1 MSVFESFPK
10 AYQANE
16 VEDQLNELWA
26 KSGYYNPDLL
36 PDRNQ
41 AGEPYCI
48 VMPPPNRTGTLHMG
62 HATMLA
68 IQDTLMRF
76 ERMRGKKTLW
86 VPGTDHAA
94 IATQVKVEQLLMKEG
109 FKDPRKELGREK
121 FLERVV
127 AFADDSANT
136 IRTQVKKM
144 GSSCD
149 WSREAYTF
157 DEERNAAVN
166 KIFLSMYEDGLIE
179 RGFRIVNWDPQ
190 FQTTL
195 SDDEV
200 QTKDV
205 KAKLVTFKYDK
216 DFPITISSTRPE
228 TKFGDTAVAVHPTDN
243 RYVQYVGK
251 TLSATF
257 CGKPIELKVIADE
270 AVDPAFGTGALG
282 VTPAHSMI
290 DAEMAA
296 RHSLPTIQVIDQ
308 AGRMMQNCGEHF
320 AELTTEEARIK
331 VIADLE
337 AAGLVEKIEEVDQ
350 ALPIAERGGAT
361 VEQLPSLQWFVRV
374 NKEFTLKRDTLKQK
388 AGETTTLKRLMQ
400 DAVRGGSIT
409 IVPDR
414 FEKVYFHW
422 IDGLRDW
429 CISRQ
434 IWFGHRIPVWYK
446 GDEQIAS
453 VESPGEGYVQDE
465 DSLDTWFSSGSWSFS
480 ALGWPNKEVWEK
492 NKTFH
497 PTNVLETGRD
507 ILFFSVARMV
517 LMSTYAI
524 GEVPFKD
531 VYLHGLVM
539 DDQGRKMSKSLGN
552 ILDPLELIPKY
563 GTDAVR
569 LSLMMGTAPGQDTRL
584 SETKIESLK
593 HLANKLWNISRFML
607 SQIHPPVP
615 SFGKEGEPAE
625 SSLPKEGR
633 EDLSLADQWIK
644 ARFAETASSITKKL
658 ETYQFSLAAEELRD
672 FTWNDLA
679 DWYLEIAKVEGNKS
693 TLLKELLS
701 GMLRLWH
708 PFMPFVTEEIWQRAG
723 FDGLLLVA
731 EWPQNEVLVVPSEFE
746 TLRTVIGDMRRL
758 RADQGVD
765 VTKKAI
771 FVYQTDDAT
780 AELIN
785 TNSAWVLRLTNSSQ
799 FDRVDTLPS
808 DWPVVAGSV
817 SVAMSL
823 EGLVDIEKEKAKI
836 QKELEQLASY
846 ITSTTAKLAD
856 QEFRGKAPEKVIA
869 GMESKLEEAK
879 QKQEMLSSRIA
890 MMVK

>member
-1 MSVFESFPK
+1 MSAFESFPK
-10 AYQANE
+10 AYQAEE
-16 VEDQLNELWA
+16 VEDRLNELWA
-26 KSGYYNPDLL
+26 GSGYYNPDNL

-41 AGEPYCI
+41 GGEPYCI

-68 IQDTLMRF
+68 IQDTLIRF

-121 FLERVV
+121 FLERVI

-157 DEERNAAVN
+157 DDERNAAVN
-166 KIFLSMYEDGLIE
+166 QIFLSMYEDGLIE

-228 TKFGDTAVAVHPTDN
+228 TKFGDTAVAVHPSDE
-243 RYVQYVGK
+243 RYAEYVGK

-257 CGKPIELKVIADE
+257 CGKQIELRIIADE

-282 VTPAHSMI
+282 VTPAHSLI
-290 DAEMAA
+290 DAEMATC
-296 RHSLPTIQVIDQ
+296 HSLPTIQIIDQ
-308 AGRMMQNCGEHF
+308 AGRMMQNCGENF
-320 AELTTEEARIK
+320 VGLTTEEARAK
-331 VIADLE
+331 VITELE
-337 AAGLVEKIEEVDQ
+337 AAGLVEKIDEVDQ

-374 NKEFTLKRDTLKQK
+374 NKEFTLKRNTLNQK
-388 AGETTTLKRLMQ
+388 VGETTTLKRLMQ
-400 DAVRGGSIT
+400 DAVRGGSIK

-446 GDEQIAS
+446 GDEQVAS
-453 VESPGEGYVQDE
+453 VTSPGEGYVQDE

-480 ALGWPNKEVWEK
+480 ALGWPNEEKWAKERA
-492 NKTFH
+492 FH

-507 ILFFSVARMV
+507 ILFFWVARMV

-584 SETKIESLK
+584 AEAKIEGLK

-607 SQIHPPVP
+607 MQM
-615 SFGKEGEPAE
+615 EAPAE
-625 SSLPKEGR
+625 SVTGET
-633 EDLSLADQWIK
+633 LADQWIK
-644 ARFAETASSITKKL
+644 ARFAETAASITKKL

-679 DWYLEIAKVEGNKS
+679 DWYLEITKVEGNKAAI
-693 TLLKELLS
+693 LKELLS

-723 FDGLLLVA
+723 FEGLLLVA
-731 EWPQNEVLVVPSEFE
+731 EWPTMSVSTMPAGFE
-746 TLRTVIGDMRRL
+746 TLRTVIGDARRL

-765 VTKKAI
+765 ATKKAV
-771 FVYQTDDAT
+771 FAYQSDDAT
-780 AELIN
+780 AELIQA
-785 TNSAWVLRLTNSSQ
+785 NSAWVLRLTNSSS
-799 FDRVDTLPS
+799 FELMTSLPS
-808 DWPVVAGSV
+808 DWPVVAGVVSV
-817 SVAMSL
+817 SMSL
-823 EGLVDIEKEKAKI
+823 EGLVDVIKEKIKI
-836 QKELEQLASY
+836 TKELEQLAAY

-879 QKQEMLSSRIA
+879 QKQELLSSRIA
-890 MMVK
+890 TMK

>member
-1 MSVFESFPK
+1 
-10 AYQANE
+10 
-16 VEDQLNELWA
+16 
-26 KSGYYNPDLL
+26 
-36 PDRNQ
+36 
-41 AGEPYCI
+41 
-48 VMPPPNRTGTLHMG
+48 
-62 HATMLA
+62 
-68 IQDTLMRF
+68 
-76 ERMRGKKTLW
+76 
-86 VPGTDHAA
+86 
-94 IATQVKVEQLLMKEG
+94 
-109 FKDPRKELGREK
+109 
-121 FLERVV
+121 
-127 AFADDSANT
+127 
-136 IRTQVKKM
+136 
-144 GSSCD
+144 
-149 WSREAYTF
+149 
-157 DEERNAAVN
+157 
-166 KIFLSMYEDGLIE
+166 
-179 RGFRIVNWDPQ
+179 
-190 FQTTL
+190 
-195 SDDEV
+195 
-200 QTKDV
+200 
-205 KAKLVTFKYDK
+205 
-216 DFPITISSTRPE
+216 
-228 TKFGDTAVAVHPTDN
+228 
-243 RYVQYVGK
+243 
-251 TLSATF
+251 
-257 CGKPIELKVIADE
+257 
-270 AVDPAFGTGALG
+270 
-282 VTPAHSMI
+282 VTPAHSLI
-290 DAEMAA
+290 DAEMAT
-296 RHSLPTIQVIDQ
+296 RHSLPTIQIIDQ

-320 AELTTEEARIK
+320 VGLTTEEARAK

-337 AAGLVEKIEEVDQ
+337 AAGLVEKIDEVDQ

-374 NKEFTLKRDTLKQK
+374 NKEFTLKRDTLNQK

-400 DAVRGGSIT
+400 DAVRGGSIK

-446 GDEQIAS
+446 GDEQVAS
-453 VESPGEGYVQDE
+453 VTSPGEGYIQDE

-480 ALGWPNKEVWEK
+480 ALGWPNKEKWAKERA
-492 NKTFH
+492 FH

-507 ILFFSVARMV
+507 ILFFWVARMV

-584 SETKIESLK
+584 AEAKIEGLK

-607 SQIHPPVP
+607 MQM
-615 SFGKEGEPAE
+615 EAPAE
-625 SSLPKEGR
+625 SATGET
-633 EDLSLADQWIK
+633 LADQWIK
-644 ARFAETASSITKKL
+644 ARFAETAASITKKL

-679 DWYLEIAKVEGNKS
+679 DWYLEITKVEGNKAAI
-693 TLLKELLS
+693 LKELLS

-723 FDGLLLVA
+723 FEGLLLVA
-731 EWPQNEVLVVPSEFE
+731 EWPTMSVSTMPAGFE
-746 TLRTVIGDMRRL
+746 TLRTVIGDARRL

-765 VTKKAI
+765 ATKKAV
-771 FVYQTDDAT
+771 FAYQSDDAT
-780 AELIN
+780 AELIQA
-785 TNSAWVLRLTNSSQ
+785 NSAWVLRLTNSSS
-799 FDRVDTLPS
+799 FELMTSLPS
-808 DWPVVAGSV
+808 DWPVVAGVV

-823 EGLVDIEKEKAKI
+823 EGLVDVEKEKAKI
-836 QKELEQLASY
+836 AKELEQLAVY

-856 QEFRGKAPEKVIA
+856 QEFRGKAPEKVIV

-879 QKQEMLSSRIA
+879 QKQELLSSRIA
-890 MMVK
+890 TMK

>member
-1 MSVFESFPK
+1 MSAFESFPK
-10 AYQANE
+10 AYQAEE
-16 VEDQLNELWA
+16 VEDRLNELWA
-26 KSGYYNPDLL
+26 SSGYYNPDKL

-41 AGEPYCI
+41 GGEPYCI

-68 IQDTLMRF
+68 IQDTLIRF
-76 ERMRGKKTLW
+76 ERMRGKKALW

-121 FLERVV
+121 FLERVI

-157 DEERNAAVN
+157 DDERNAAVN
-166 KIFLSMYEDGLIE
+166 QIFLSMYEDGLIE

-228 TKFGDTAVAVHPTDN
+228 TKFGDTAVAVHPTDV
-243 RYVQYVGK
+243 RYAEYVGK

-257 CGKPIELKVIADE
+257 CGKQIELRIIADE

-282 VTPAHSMI
+282 VTPAHSLI
-290 DAEMAA
+290 DAEMAT

-320 AELTTEEARIK
+320 VGLTTEEARAK

-337 AAGLVEKIEEVDQ
+337 AAGLVEKIDEVDQ

-374 NKEFTLKRDTLKQK
+374 NKEFTLRRNTLNQK

-400 DAVRGGSIT
+400 DAVRGGSIK

-446 GDEQIAS
+446 GDEQVAS
-453 VESPGEGYVQDE
+453 VTSPGEGYVQDE

-480 ALGWPNKEVWEK
+480 ALGWPNEEKWAKERV
-492 NKTFH
+492 FH

-507 ILFFSVARMV
+507 ILFFWVARMV
-517 LMSTYAI
+517 LMSTYTI

-584 SETKIESLK
+584 AEAKIEGLK

-607 SQIHPPVP
+607 MQMDS
-615 SFGKEGEPAE
+615 SE

-633 EDLSLADQWIK
+633 EDLTLADQWIK
-644 ARFAETASSITKKL
+644 ARFAETSASITKKL

-679 DWYLEIAKVEGNKS
+679 DWYLEIAKVEGNKAGI
-693 TLLKELLS
+693 LKELLS

-723 FDGLLLVA
+723 FEGLLLVA
-731 EWPQNEVLVVPSEFE
+731 EWPTASAGTVPASFE
-746 TLRTVIGDMRRL
+746 TLRTVIGDARRL

-765 VTKKAI
+765 VTKKAV
-771 FVYQTDDAT
+771 FAYQTDDAT
-780 AELIN
+780 AALIEA
-785 TNSAWVLRLTNSSQ
+785 NSAWVLRLTNSSS
-799 FDRVDTLPS
+799 FDRMTSLPS
-808 DWPVVAGSV
+808 DWPVVAGVV

-823 EGLVDIEKEKAKI
+823 EGLVDVEKEKIKI
-836 QKELEQLASY
+836 TKELEQLATY

-879 QKQEMLSSRIA
+879 QKQELLSSRIA
-890 MMVK
+890 TMK

>member
-1 MSVFESFPK
+1 MSAFESFPK
-10 AYQANE
+10 AYQAEE
-16 VEDQLNELWA
+16 VEDRLNELWA
-26 KSGYYNPDLL
+26 GSGYYNPDNL

-41 AGEPYCI
+41 GGEPYCI

-68 IQDTLMRF
+68 IQDTLIRF
-76 ERMRGKKTLW
+76 ERMRGKKALW

-121 FLERVV
+121 FLERVI

-157 DEERNAAVN
+157 DDERNAAVN
-166 KIFLSMYEDGLIE
+166 QIFLSMYEDGLIE

-228 TKFGDTAVAVHPTDN
+228 TKFGDTAVAVHPTDA
-243 RYVQYVGK
+243 RYAEYVGK

-257 CGKPIELKVIADE
+257 CGKQIELRIIADE

-282 VTPAHSMI
+282 VTPAHSLI
-290 DAEMAA
+290 DAEMAT
-296 RHSLPTIQVIDQ
+296 RHSLPTIQIIDQ

-320 AELTTEEARIK
+320 VGLTTEEARAK

-337 AAGLVEKIEEVDQ
+337 AAGLVEKIDEVDQ

-374 NKEFTLKRDTLKQK
+374 NKGFTLRRDTLNQK

-400 DAVRGGSIT
+400 DAVRGGSIK

-446 GDEQIAS
+446 GDEQVAS
-453 VESPGEGYVQDE
+453 VTSPGEGYVQDE

-480 ALGWPNKEVWEK
+480 ALGWPNEEKWAKERA
-492 NKTFH
+492 FH

-507 ILFFSVARMV
+507 ILFFWVARMV

-584 SETKIESLK
+584 AEAKIEGLK

-607 SQIHPPVP
+607 MQM
-615 SFGKEGEPAE
+615 EAPAE
-625 SSLPKEGR
+625 SATGET
-633 EDLSLADQWIK
+633 LADQWIK
-644 ARFAETASSITKKL
+644 TRFAETAASITKKL

-679 DWYLEIAKVEGNKS
+679 DWYLEIAKVEGNKAGI
-693 TLLKELLS
+693 LKELLS

-723 FDGLLLVA
+723 FEGLLLVA
-731 EWPQNEVLVVPSEFE
+731 EWPTMSASTMPAGFE
-746 TLRTVIGDMRRL
+746 ALRTVIGDARRL

-765 VTKKAI
+765 VTKKAV
-771 FVYQTDDAT
+771 FAYQTDDAT
-780 AELIN
+780 AALIEA
-785 TNSAWVLRLTNSSQ
+785 NSAWVLRLTNSSS
-799 FDRVDTLPS
+799 FDRMTSLPS
-808 DWPVVAGSV
+808 DWPVVAGVV

-823 EGLVDIEKEKAKI
+823 EGLVDVEKEKIKI
-836 QKELEQLASY
+836 TKELEQLATY

-879 QKQEMLSSRIA
+879 QKQELLSSRIA
-890 MMVK
+890 TMK

>member
-1 MSVFESFPK
+1 MSAFESFPK

-16 VEDQLNELWA
+16 VEDRLNELWA
-26 KSGYYNPDLL
+26 GSGYYNPDKL

-41 AGEPYCI
+41 GGEPYCI

-68 IQDTLMRF
+68 IQDTLIRF

-121 FLERVV
+121 FLERVI

-166 KIFLSMYEDGLIE
+166 QIFLSMYEDGLIE

-200 QTKDV
+200 VTKEV

-228 TKFGDTAVAVHPTDN
+228 TKFGDTAVAVHPTDA
-243 RYVQYVGK
+243 RYAEYVGK

-257 CGKPIELKVIADE
+257 CGKQIELRIIADE

-290 DAEMAA
+290 DAEMAT

-308 AGRMMQNCGEHF
+308 AGRMMQNCGETF
-320 AELTTEEARIK
+320 AGLTTEEARAK
-331 VIADLE
+331 VITDLQ
-337 AAGLVEKIEEVDQ
+337 AAGLVEKIDEVDQ

-374 NKEFTLKRDTLKQK
+374 NKEFTLKRDTLSQK

-400 DAVRGGSIT
+400 DAVRGGSIK

-446 GDEQIAS
+446 GDEQVAS
-453 VESPGEGYVQDE
+453 VVSPGEGYVQDE

-480 ALGWPNKEVWEK
+480 ALGWPNEEKWAKER
-492 NKTFH
+492 TFH

-507 ILFFSVARMV
+507 ILFFWVARMV

-584 SETKIESLK
+584 AEAKIEGLK

-607 SQIHPPVP
+607 MHM
-615 SFGKEGEPAE
+615 EAPAE
-625 SSLPKEGR
+625 SATGET
-633 EDLSLADQWIK
+633 LADMWIK
-644 ARFAETASSITKKL
+644 NRFNQTVDSVTKKL

-679 DWYLEIAKVEGNKS
+679 DWYLEIAKVEGNKADI
-693 TLLKELLS
+693 LKQLLS

-723 FDGLLLVA
+723 FEGLLLVA
-731 EWPQNEVLVVPSEFE
+731 EWPSVASAPTPDGFEEV
-746 TLRTVIGDMRRL
+746 RTVISDMRRL

-765 VTKKAI
+765 ATKKAV
-771 FVYQTDDAT
+771 FAYQASDA
-780 AELIN
+780 L
-785 TNSAWVLRLTNSSQ
+785 SAYIENCLPWVLRLTNSTS
-799 FDRVDTLPS
+799 FERMTSLPS
-808 DWPVVAGSV
+808 DWPVVAGVV

-823 EGLVDIEKEKAKI
+823 EGLVDVIKEKAKI
-836 QKELEQLASY
+836 TKELEQLAAY

-879 QKQEMLSSRIA
+879 QKQELLSSRIA
-890 MMVK
+890 TMK

>member
-1 MSVFESFPK
+1 MSAFESFPK
-10 AYQANE
+10 AYQAEE
-16 VEDQLNELWA
+16 VEDRLNELWA
-26 KSGYYNPDLL
+26 GSGYYNPDNL

-41 AGEPYCI
+41 GGEPYCI

-68 IQDTLMRF
+68 IQDTLIRF
-76 ERMRGKKTLW
+76 ERMRGKKALW

-121 FLERVV
+121 FLERVI

-157 DEERNAAVN
+157 DDERNAAVN
-166 KIFLSMYEDGLIE
+166 QIFLSMYEDGLIE

-228 TKFGDTAVAVHPTDN
+228 TKFGDTAVAVHPTDT
-243 RYVQYVGK
+243 RYAEYVGK

-257 CGKPIELKVIADE
+257 CGKQIELRIIADE

-282 VTPAHSMI
+282 VTPAHSLI
-290 DAEMAA
+290 DAEMAT
-296 RHSLPTIQVIDQ
+296 RHSLPTIQIIDQ

-320 AELTTEEARIK
+320 VGLTTEEARAK

-337 AAGLVEKIEEVDQ
+337 AAGLVEKIDEVDQ

-374 NKEFTLKRDTLKQK
+374 NKEFTLKRDTLNQK

-400 DAVRGGSIT
+400 DAVRGGSIK

-446 GDEQIAS
+446 GDEQVAS
-453 VESPGEGYVQDE
+453 VTSPGEGYIQDE

-480 ALGWPNKEVWEK
+480 ALGWPNKEKWAKERA
-492 NKTFH
+492 FH

-507 ILFFSVARMV
+507 ILFFWVARMV

-584 SETKIESLK
+584 AEAKIEGLK

-607 SQIHPPVP
+607 MQM
-615 SFGKEGEPAE
+615 EAPAE
-625 SSLPKEGR
+625 SVTGET
-633 EDLSLADQWIK
+633 LADQWIK
-644 ARFAETASSITKKL
+644 ARFAETAASITKKL

-679 DWYLEIAKVEGNKS
+679 DWYLEITKVEGNKAAI
-693 TLLKELLS
+693 LKELLS

-723 FDGLLLVA
+723 FEGLLLVA
-731 EWPQNEVLVVPSEFE
+731 EWPTMSVSTMPAGFE
-746 TLRTVIGDMRRL
+746 TLRTVIGDARRL

-765 VTKKAI
+765 ATKKAV
-771 FVYQTDDAT
+771 FAYQSDDAT
-780 AELIN
+780 AELIQA
-785 TNSAWVLRLTNSSQ
+785 NSAWVLRLTNSSS
-799 FDRVDTLPS
+799 FELMTSLPS
-808 DWPVVAGSV
+808 DWPVVAGVVSV
-817 SVAMSL
+817 SMSL
-823 EGLVDIEKEKAKI
+823 EGLVDVIKEKIKI
-836 QKELEQLASY
+836 TKELEQLAAY

-879 QKQEMLSSRIA
+879 QKQELLSSRIA
-890 MMVK
+890 TMK